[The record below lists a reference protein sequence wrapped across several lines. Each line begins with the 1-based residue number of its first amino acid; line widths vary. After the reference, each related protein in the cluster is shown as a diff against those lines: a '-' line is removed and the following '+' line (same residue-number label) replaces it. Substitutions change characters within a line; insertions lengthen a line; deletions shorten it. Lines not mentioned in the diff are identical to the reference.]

1 MLRVLVDPGRDP
13 GTSDCLGSKGFPGTQ
28 LELQGG
34 MPGLDRGVV
43 QRGAGSAHGLTD
55 TQPPTSLPEG
65 PRGVLAALIGMQNDP
80 SDLPTAHRHGHG
92 EGSVGQVGVVV
103 FGQGEPD
110 HPAGED
116 VQHRR
121 QVQLA
126 LPGGDL
132 GAVTEPLLVG

>member
-1 MLRVLVDPGRDP
+1 MDWRMSNRRQAWRNTWAVYTG
-13 GTSDCLGSKGFPGTQ
+13 
-28 LELQGG
+28 
-34 MPGLDRGVV
+34 
-43 QRGAGSAHGLTD
+43 
-55 TQPPTSLPEG
+55 
-65 PRGVLAALIGMQNDP
+65 
-80 SDLPTAHRHGHG
+80 DLFAAHRHGHG